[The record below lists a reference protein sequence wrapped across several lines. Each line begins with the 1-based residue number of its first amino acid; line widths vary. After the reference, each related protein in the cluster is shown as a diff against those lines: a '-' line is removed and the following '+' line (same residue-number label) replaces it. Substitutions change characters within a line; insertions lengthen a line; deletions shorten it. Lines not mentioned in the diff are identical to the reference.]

1 MQPTQLARVVVVVF
15 TLLALVVNLSSCRRP
30 CRGSENCRRTCDCLN
45 TATDTRNEC
54 SVAFV
59 CEAGD
64 GYCEEA
70 YDAMTCDELCAGYQA
85 NALCGVA
92 RCRTDAD
99 CRRALECDVL
109 GPTGAP
115 TGQRRACEVSFACDI
130 DSAACDVRSIASDA
144 ELCAL
149 ECSSAA
155 IGG

>member
-1 MQPTQLARVVVVVF
+1 MQQIPRARVVVVALA
-15 TLLALVVNLSSCRRP
+15 LLALVVAVSSCRRA
-30 CRGSENCRRTCDCLN
+30 CRTSDNCRRTCDCLN

-54 SVAFV
+54 GLAFV

-70 YDAMTCDELCAGYQA
+70 YDAMSCDDLCAQYQA

-99 CRRALECDVL
+99 CHRALECDVL
-109 GPTGAP
+109 GLNGAP
-115 TGQRRACEVSFACDI
+115 TGQKRACEITFACDV
-130 DSAACDVRSIASDA
+130 DNAACEVRSIASDTD
-144 ELCAL
+144 LCAA
-149 ECSSAA
+149 ECTNAA